1 MQGADENFFSHT
13 THMCY
18 VMYILTYTHIHDDVD
33 DDFSVEEIKMEIFL
47 MMYVIHARCVCMSVL
62 IYARLLRI
70 IFFSFQSPIFIIC
83 NLLTFYQWLIT

>member
-47 MMYVIHARCVCMSVL
+47 MMYVIHARCVCMSVYECVD
-62 IYARLLRI
+62 ICAI
-70 IFFSFQSPIFIIC
+70 IKNNFF
-83 NLLTFYQWLIT
+83 